1 MLPDKENDAATQQ
14 DNQQDESSILHNP
27 FNPDDERTFS
37 TEDLENE
44 QKFKEALTERD

>member
-1 MLPDKENDAATQQ
+1 MQPSKENETSIEQ
-14 DNQQDESSILHNP
+14 DNEQEESTTLHNP

-44 QKFKEALTERD
+44 QKYKEALTERD